1 MGRARAL
8 VGLILVGY
16 GLLILSGVLA
26 HESMLAGFV
35 SLGLGFVIARTSL
48 PPLQLRRGKLI
59 AGLGASIVI
68 AVLAYNLVRG
78 SAISLPEGAIV
89 AYGGALVASA
99 PFLSRTLGRVD
110 VGTLVAW
117 SFPLVLAPLTVFALN
132 AALSTPNSGAAA
144 APYVIVLIVW
154 PTVWALKVLGTPSR
168 LVDDS
173 VIMETDRGLLVVDI
187 GLVCAGLYP
196 MVLFGGIVALHAW
209 RVRLAPKDVAK
220 ILVAG
225 ILGLWFVNL
234 LRLVALARVGVEWGP
249 RALTEAH
256 ANLGWLLFGAFM
268 LVFCLVFLR
277 EPGRVHV
284 AANASSSHAV
294 PAPRAGTAGSW
305 WRIFPKRP

>member
-26 HESMLAGFV
+26 HESWVAGIL
-35 SLGLGFVIARTSL
+35 SLGLGILIARTSI
-48 PPLQLRRGKLI
+48 PPLQLRRGRLI
-59 AGLGASIVI
+59 AGLGASIV
-68 AVLAYNLVRG
+68 VGVVGYNLVQG
-78 SAISLPEGAIV
+78 SAMSLPEWAIA
-89 AYGGALVASA
+89 AYGAGLVAAS
-99 PFLSRTLGRVD
+99 PFLSRSWGRVE

-117 SFPLVLAPLTVFALN
+117 SFPLVFAPLMVFALN
-132 AALSTPNSGAAA
+132 ATLSTPASGAAA

-154 PTVWALKVLGTPSR
+154 PTVWALRVLGTPSR

-209 RVRLAPKDVAK
+209 RVGLRPKEFAK
-220 ILVAG
+220 ILGAG
-225 ILGLWFVNL
+225 LVGLWFVNL

-249 RALTEAH
+249 RALTQAH
-256 ANLGWLLFGAFM
+256 ANLGWLLFAAFM

-277 EPGRVHV
+277 DPGPIRT
-284 AANASSSHAV
+284 AATGSSNPGV
-294 PAPRAGTAGSW
+294 PAPRVGTAGSW